1 VHVHIVLFLPIKN
14 AKEIG
19 IIMDIKG
26 FVQAI
31 NESRLAMEEGK
42 LVIITRLGER
52 EEYSLDT
59 EIIGNDGF
67 LAKTLEFKSD
77 DKKVS
82 KDIYHIKSAN
92 GISKDK
98 FK

>member
-1 VHVHIVLFLPIKN
+1 
-14 AKEIG
+14 
-19 IIMDIKG
+19 MDIRG
-26 FVQAI
+26 FAQAV

-42 LVIITRLGER
+42 IVIITRTGDR

-59 EIIGNDGF
+59 EINGNDGF
-67 LAKTLEFKSD
+67 LAKTLEFKSNG
-77 DKKVS
+77 KKES

>member
-1 VHVHIVLFLPIKN
+1 
-14 AKEIG
+14 
-19 IIMDIKG
+19 MDIKG
-26 FVQAI
+26 FSKAI

-42 LVIITRLGER
+42 LVIITRIGDR
-52 EEYSLDT
+52 EEYNLDS

-77 DKKVS
+77 GKKVS